1 MRALYRGSRDG
12 NESARTRGS
21 TQLEIN
27 VYGGGACPKTEMHRC
42 MTRED
47 ILKDVGIPLFDH
59 EYPIRVRYL
68 CTYVP
73 MMNSNFS
80 DASDEKRFTLRI

>member
-1 MRALYRGSRDG
+1 MHVANKSM
-12 NESARTRGS
+12 
-21 TQLEIN
+21 LEIC
-27 VYGGGACPKTEMHRC
+27 VTQ
-42 MTRED
+42 ED

-68 CTYVP
+68 CAYVP

>member
-1 MRALYRGSRDG
+1 MHVANKSM
-12 NESARTRGS
+12 
-21 TQLEIN
+21 LEI
-27 VYGGGACPKTEMHRC
+27 C
-42 MTRED
+42 MTQED
-47 ILKDVGIPLFDH
+47 ILKDVGILLFDH
-59 EYPIRVRYL
+59 EYPIRYL

>member
-1 MRALYRGSRDG
+1 MEEGPAQKLRCIDACGQQVH
-12 NESARTRGS
+12 ARN
-21 TQLEIN
+21 I
-27 VYGGGACPKTEMHRC
+27 C
-42 MTRED
+42 MTQED